1 MNDRPASVAPRFFQ
15 PPTLLA
21 GVVLGLVM
29 LAIAGRLVTTSN
41 WHRDFVRFHPYIAPE
56 TLYQPTIGEMR
67 AIIRSQCRPDQILV
81 VVGGNSIFQGVG
93 QPVQKLWT
101 RRLQERLGSRYAVIN
116 LAFRGS
122 APTDGGALAAES
134 LRDEYPH
141 QIYLA
146 NVPPFKAAS
155 PGGSVEYFFMT
166 LDAYHKGWLLDHVPR
181 DEVIADRLSRP
192 DIYPAAREQNLG
204 ARLDA
209 ALRFRDLWNW
219 WSATRW
225 FTFPT
230 TQTPDALRAFR
241 PRNAFPDVELD
252 FEAMP
257 FTERF
262 APRFAATEL
271 TISRNTAAPFYELD
285 ADGAW
290 RPVPHMHAEF
300 GRYARTAFPDI
311 LKARTLIV
319 VSPNSPHYVN
329 QLSPDEQARD
339 ALAIQE
345 TVARW
350 HQFGYAAADY
360 GPGFEPEDF
369 GDRTHLTARG
379 GAKLAERLAPE
390 IRRLALELGY
400 PSP

>member
-1 MNDRPASVAPRFFQ
+1 MNEQSSPAVPRMFH
-15 PPTLLA
+15 PVTLLV
-21 GVVLGLVM
+21 GVVLGLVV
-29 LAIAGRLVTTSN
+29 LAVAGRLVTARN

-93 QPVQKLWT
+93 QPVGKLWT
-101 RRLQERLGSRYAVIN
+101 RRLQEHLGARYAVVN

-134 LRDEYPH
+134 LREEFPH

-166 LDAYHKGWLLDHVPR
+166 LDAHYKGWLLDHPAR

-192 DIYPAAREQNLG
+192 DIYPAVREQNIG

-209 ALRFRDLWNW
+209 VLRFRDLWNW

-230 TQTPDALRAFR
+230 PQTPEATRAFR
-241 PRNAFPDVELD
+241 PRNAFPDAEQD

-257 FTERF
+257 FVERF

-271 TISRNTAAPFYELD
+271 AICRNTAAPFYEPD
-285 ADGAW
+285 PSGAW

-300 GRYARTAFPDI
+300 ERYARTAFPDP
-311 LKARTLIV
+311 LKAR
-319 VSPNSPHYVN
+319 
-329 QLSPDEQARD
+329 
-339 ALAIQE
+339 
-345 TVARW
+345 
-350 HQFGYAAADY
+350 F
-360 GPGFEPEDF
+360 
-369 GDRTHLTARG
+369 DRRT
-379 GAKLAERLAPE
+379 
-390 IRRLALELGY
+390 
-400 PSP
+400 

>member
-1 MNDRPASVAPRFFQ
+1 MNEPTKPAAPRMLQ
-15 PPTLLA
+15 PVTLLV
-21 GVVLGLVM
+21 GVILGLAL
-29 LAIAGRLVTTSN
+29 LALAGRMVTTRS
-41 WHRDFVRFHPYIAPE
+41 WHRDFARFHPYLSPE

-101 RRLQERLGSRYAVIN
+101 RRLQERLGSGYAVVN

-134 LRDEYPH
+134 LRDEYPR

-166 LDAYHKGWLLDHVPR
+166 LDAYHKGWLLDHEPR
-181 DEVIADRLSRP
+181 KDVIADRLSRP

-209 ALRFRDLWNW
+209 VLRFRDLWNW

-230 TQTPDALRAFR
+230 PRTPETLRAFR
-241 PRNAFPDVELD
+241 PRNAFPDDEPD

-257 FTERF
+257 FGERF

-271 TISRNTAAPFYELD
+271 TISRNTAAPFYETD
-285 ADGAW
+285 ATGAW

-300 GRYARTAFPDI
+300 ERYARAAFPDA
-311 LKARTLIV
+311 LKARTLVV

-329 QLSPDEQARD
+329 QLTADEQARD
-339 ALAIQE
+339 ALAIRE
-345 TVARW
+345 TVIRW
-350 HQFGYAAADY
+350 QSFGYAAVDY
-360 GPGFEPEDF
+360 GPGFVPEDF

-379 GAKLAERLAPE
+379 GVKLAERLAPE
-390 IRRLALELGY
+390 IRRLARHLNFHQ
-400 PSP
+400 P